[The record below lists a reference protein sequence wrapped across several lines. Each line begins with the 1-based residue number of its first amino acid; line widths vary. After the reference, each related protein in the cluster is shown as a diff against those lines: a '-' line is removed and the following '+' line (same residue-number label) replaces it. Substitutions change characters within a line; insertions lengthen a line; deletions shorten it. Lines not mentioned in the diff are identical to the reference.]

1 MEFEFEWD
9 GCVQAKAVQVV
20 GALAVSKNHLNIF
33 KIPVDDYF

>member
-20 GALAVSKNHLNIF
+20 GAGYVEKPF
-33 KIPVDDYF
+33 KYF